1 MESFLF
7 FAAIYLTA
15 AVLAVPLATRFGMGS
30 VLGYLL
36 AGIMIGPVFG
46 LVGSETQDLQ
56 HFAEFGVVMMLF
68 LIGLELDP
76 RALWNMRHKLLG
88 LGGLQVVVTTA
99 AVSFGALQ
107 LGYAGQTALAIGL
120 ILALSSTAIVMQ
132 TLSEK
137 NLTRTLGGRSAFS
150 VLLTQDIAVIPM
162 LALVPLLAV
171 ARAPSI
177 APDGSLTRTVGEHAT
192 TAADGHHGSPLA
204 SLVADMPAWGVTLM
218 TIGAILAII
227 LVGHYLTRPLFRVI
241 HATGLPEM
249 FTIVALLIVVGIAVV
264 MNTVGLSP
272 ALGTFLAGVVLA
284 NSEFRHQLES
294 NIEPFKGLLLGLFFM
309 TVGAGINYHLLFSS
323 FAQIASLTVA
333 LMLIKGVILYAIGT
347 LFKLRGE
354 HRWLFTLG
362 LAQAGEFG
370 FVLTSFSLQTNV
382 IETALAERL
391 LLIIALSMLMTP
403 LFFIVHGI
411 LARRK
416 AVHGENTADADE
428 IDDRQPVI
436 IAGVGRF
443 GQVVNRMLQM
453 SGFRAT
459 VLDNDLRTV
468 ELMRKFGVKSFFGDP
483 TRPELLHAAGLA
495 EAKVLVA
502 ALDDKDMNTRLVA
515 FARQERPDLNIV
527 ARARDRLHVYELYNA
542 GADHIVRELFDSSL
556 RAGRYVLEDLGL
568 SEFEAH
574 AMETA
579 FYKHDRQALRDLADL
594 WKPGLPVDQ
603 NHAYVERSRELNRD
617 LETALVQI
625 GEQQET
631 AATGVKARVEAAIN
645 ATGKTPPMT
654 DG

>member
-1 MESFLF
+1 M
-7 FAAIYLTA
+7 
-15 AVLAVPLATRFGMGS
+15 
-30 VLGYLL
+30 
-36 AGIMIGPVFG
+36 
-46 LVGSETQDLQ
+46 
-56 HFAEFGVVMMLF
+56 
-68 LIGLELDP
+68 
-76 RALWNMRHKLLG
+76 
-88 LGGLQVVVTTA
+88 
-99 AVSFGALQ
+99 
-107 LGYAGQTALAIGL
+107 
-120 ILALSSTAIVMQ
+120 
-132 TLSEK
+132 
-137 NLTRTLGGRSAFS
+137 
-150 VLLTQDIAVIPM
+150 
-162 LALVPLLAV
+162 
-171 ARAPSI
+171 
-177 APDGSLTRTVGEHAT
+177 
-192 TAADGHHGSPLA
+192 A
-204 SLVADMPAWGVTLM
+204 S
-218 TIGAILAII
+218 
-227 LVGHYLTRPLFRVI
+227 Y
-241 HATGLPEM
+241 
-249 FTIVALLIVVGIAVV
+249 
-264 MNTVGLSP
+264 
-272 ALGTFLAGVVLA
+272 
-284 NSEFRHQLES
+284 
-294 NIEPFKGLLLGLFFM
+294 
-309 TVGAGINYHLLFSS
+309 
-323 FAQIASLTVA
+323 
-333 LMLIKGVILYAIGT
+333 
-347 LFKLRGE
+347 
-354 HRWLFTLG
+354 
-362 LAQAGEFG
+362 
-370 FVLTSFSLQTNV
+370 
-382 IETALAERL
+382 
-391 LLIIALSMLMTP
+391 
-403 LFFIVHGI
+403 
-411 LARRK
+411 
-416 AVHGENTADADE
+416 E
-428 IDDRQPVI
+428 IDELQPVI

-574 AMETA
+574 ALETA

-594 WKPGLPVDQ
+594 WKPGVPVDQ